1 MYGIRSYNGCYD
13 PLSYPMFFPRGELG
27 WHIDIPKAN
36 VSMEEVMVARALR
49 KARPDNNEDELG

>member
-1 MYGIRSYNGCYD
+1 
-13 PLSYPMFFPRGELG
+13 MFFPRGELG

-49 KARPDNNEDELG
+49 KAHSDNNEDEPG